1 MTLKV
6 NFIFI
11 IQSEKELRAQFII
24 LIIIFG
30 YTAQVRRNLVAQ
42 PGTEP
47 TPPAMEVQSLNNW
60 IARELPRT
68 QFSIIFLSWFTLM
81 S

>member
-47 TPPAMEVQSLNNW
+47 APPAMEVQSLNNW

-68 QFSIIFLSWFTLM
+68 QFSIIFLSCFTLM